1 MATPWPEIKAAKVTV
16 DTTLAFPNRITTS
29 NLPLGG
35 NDQILL
41 SGPTGIPS
49 YNNGSDGQTLQTI
62 GTSVTWQSLTWSY
75 GFGYYT
81 FIAQNFNLST
91 TNTLSF
97 TSTLQSS
104 AWAGVTSYTA
114 PNTVSSKVVRFNSA
128 RYYKVTMAGTLNNP
142 GATAVAVQL
151 NVLINGA
158 IVGAGPIVNVNP
170 GETESFYGFI
180 FINPAVNDTI
190 SFRSTRISGT
200 TALNSDAVNSV
211 CSIELVQT
219 YQ

>member
-16 DTTLAFPNRITTS
+16 GTTLTFPNRITTS

-35 NDQILL
+35 NNQVLL
-41 SGPTGIPS
+41 SGPTGIPF
-49 YNNGSDGQTLQTI
+49 YGNGSAGQTLQTI
-62 GTSVTWQSLTWSY
+62 GTSVTWQSRTWSY

-81 FIAQNFNLST
+81 FAAQDFNAAA

-97 TSTLQSS
+97 ASTLQAS
-104 AWAGVTSYTA
+104 AWAGVTLYNA
-114 PNTVSSKVVRFNSA
+114 PNTLSATSVRFNSA
-128 RYYKVTMAGTLNNP
+128 RYYKVTMAGSLNNP
-142 GATAVAVQL
+142 GVTAVTVQI
-151 NVLINGA
+151 NVLINGVV
-158 IVGAGPIVNVNP
+158 VGAGPIVNVNP
-170 GETESFYGFI
+170 GETEAFYGFT
-180 FINPAVNDTI
+180 FINPAANDTI

-211 CSIELVQT
+211 CSIELAQT

>member
-35 NDQILL
+35 NDQLLL

-49 YNNGSDGQTLQTI
+49 YNNGSDGQTLQTV

-81 FIAQNFNLST
+81 FDAQNFNALA

-97 TSTLQSS
+97 TSTLRASS
-104 AWAGVTSYTA
+104 WAGVTSYNA
-114 PNTVSSKVVRFNSA
+114 PSTVSSKVVRFNSA
-128 RYYKVTMAGTLNNP
+128 RYYKVTMVGSLINL
-142 GATAVAVQL
+142 GATVAAVQL

-158 IVGAGPIVNVNP
+158 VVGPGPIVNVNP
-170 GETESFYGFI
+170 GEIEPFYGFT

-190 SFRSTRISGT
+190 SFRSTRVLGT
-200 TALNSDAVNSV
+200 SSLNSDTINSV
-211 CSIELVQT
+211 FSIELVQT